1 MQDKHWEVH
10 LRVFSFDNQKDADD
24 YREALTNAFMDMHE
38 SAPYASL
45 ASTVCVDDTD

>member
-1 MQDKHWEVH
+1 VTQHTLQIIPDGKP
-10 LRVFSFDNQKDADD
+10 FSPDD